1 MVEMSAGQLAVRMD
15 ACWVDWSVAPTAQTR
30 VETMVA
36 QMAGELVAEW
46 VASMVERMAA
56 MSDSELVVRM
66 VACWVDS

>member
-36 QMAGELVAEW
+36 QMAGELVAE
-46 VASMVERMAA
+46 
-56 MSDSELVVRM
+56 
-66 VACWVDS
+66 